1 MNKTKLGHGM
11 MRREMGLHKP
21 KKSNKLN
28 EALDLVYYIF
38 PASNFSW
45 NSCEYVYIV
54 FSNAL
59 TSCHVNTLTDC
70 ILNLE
75 E

>member
-11 MRREMGLHKP
+11 MKREMGLCKP
-21 KKSNKLN
+21 KKYNKLN
-28 EALDLVYYIF
+28 EDLNLVRDIF
-38 PASNFSW
+38 PASNCSW
-45 NSCEYVYIV
+45 NSCEHACIV
-54 FSNAL
+54 FSNAF
-59 TSCHVNTLTDC
+59 TSCHANTFTDC